1 MTARQYTTFV
11 TPHAE
16 SARELRYAIVGTGM
30 MGREHIGNLK
40 NLDGSSIVALVDPH
54 PESLRLAEL
63 STDANVPSF
72 RTWDQAQAEAAVDV
86 VVVASPNN
94 THLEVALAAIQAE
107 KHVLV
112 EKPLATTVDAC
123 LRLERAA
130 SKSSNKII
138 GVGLEYRFM
147 APTMWLLD
155 QVNRGIVGDVRL
167 VTIIEHR
174 FPFLDKVHSWNR
186 FNENTGGTLVEKC
199 CHFFDLMFQVIR
211 REPLAVFASTATRVN
226 HVNER
231 YDGRVPDIL
240 DNAYVIVEFEGGARG
255 MLELCMFAEGSIDE
269 QRISVVGDLGKAE
282 VGVPS
287 HECSLGLRDSGRS
300 GVVTSKETLECPY
313 EGLHHGSSFREHEA
327 FRRSIL
333 EGSLHVASL
342 RDGTRS
348 VAIGVAA
355 QLSIDE
361 GRRVTLEEVG
371 YEV

>member
-1 MTARQYTTFV
+1 M
-11 TPHAE
+11 
-16 SARELRYAIVGTGM
+16 GTGM
-30 MGREHIGNLK
+30 MGREHIGNLM
-40 NLDGSSIVALVDPH
+40 NLAGSSITALVDPH
-54 PESLRLAEL
+54 PDSLRLAEL
-63 STDANVPSF
+63 SVGAKVPCF
-72 RTWDQAQAEAAVDV
+72 RTWEDARAEAAIDV
-86 VVVASPNN
+86 VVIASPNN
-94 THLEVALAAIQAE
+94 THLEVALAALEAK
-107 KHVLV
+107 KHVLI

-123 LRLERAA
+123 LRLERAGSDSA
-130 SKSSNKII
+130 DKIV

-147 APTMWLLD
+147 APTLWLLD
-155 QVNRGIVGDVRL
+155 QVNRGVVGDVRL

-174 FPFLDKVHSWNR
+174 FPFLDKVDSWNR

-199 CHFFDLMFQVIR
+199 CHFFDLMYQVVR
-211 REPLAVFASTATRVN
+211 REPLAVIASTATRVN

-255 MLELCMFAEGSIDE
+255 MLELCMFAEGSLDE

-287 HECSLGLRDSGRS
+287 HECSLGLREGGRS
-300 GVVTSKETLECPY
+300 GVVTSRETLECPY
-313 EGLHHGSSFREHEA
+313 EGLHHGSSYREHEA
-327 FRRSIL
+327 FRRSII
-333 EGSLHVASL
+333 EGTLHVASL

-355 QLSIDE
+355 QRSIDE
-361 GRRVTLEEVG
+361 GRRVALEEVG

>member
-11 TPHAE
+11 SSHAE

-63 STDANVPSF
+63 STGANVPSF

-107 KHVLV
+107 KHVLI

-130 SKSSNKII
+130 SKSSDKII

-147 APTMWLLD
+147 APTLWLLD

-174 FPFLDKVHSWNR
+174 FPFLDKVLSWNR

-199 CHFFDLMFQVIR
+199 CHFFDLMFQVMKS
-211 REPLAVFASTATRVN
+211 EPIAVFASSAERVN
-226 HVNER
+226 HVDES
-231 YDGRVPDIL
+231 YGGRQPDIL
-240 DNAYVIVEFEGGARG
+240 DNAYVIVEFEGGKRG
-255 MLELCMFAEGSIDE
+255 MLELCMFAEGTRDE
-269 QRISVVGDLGKAE
+269 QRITVVGDQGKAE
-282 VGVPS
+282 VCIPS
-287 HECSLGLRDSGRS
+287 HECTIGLRDSGRS
-300 GVVTSKETLECPY
+300 GVVTHVESLGSPY
-313 EGLHHGSSFREHEA
+313 DGLHHGSSFREHEA
-327 FRRSIL
+327 FRAALRREHS
-333 EGSLHVASL
+333 SVASL

-355 QLSIDE
+355 QRSISE
-361 GRRVTLEEVG
+361 GRRVTLTEVG
-371 YEV
+371 YD